1 MDSLSLVLLGVI
13 ALASLFQ
20 AVALLV
26 IAGEGRRMFRRLDA
40 FAERLGRD
48 VRPAVA
54 DLERASENFADVSG
68 LAAVQ
73 ARRLDALVEEAVERI
88 ERASDVLRRVILPSA
103 GRLVA
108 AAVVFRGIRKG
119 LLILRRRRARPP
131 TQEKRVGVEPARSPQ
146 APRAPRG
153 QPHARR
159 AAPRRA
165 ARGEGQGPRRQP
177 YPRPQGPARRACLP
191 GAPRRQRG
199 RPPPGVLAARGGCAP

>member
-1 MDSLSLVLLGVI
+1 MDSLSLVLLGVV
-13 ALASLFQ
+13 ALASLLQ
-20 AVALLV
+20 AVALV
-26 IAGEGRRMFRRLDA
+26 VVAREGLRTFRRLDA

-48 VRPAVA
+48 LRPAVA

-119 LLILRRRRARPP
+119 LLILRRRRA
-131 TQEKRVGVEPARSPQ
+131 
-146 APRAPRG
+146 
-153 QPHARR
+153 
-159 AAPRRA
+159 
-165 ARGEGQGPRRQP
+165 
-177 YPRPQGPARRACLP
+177 
-191 GAPRRQRG
+191 
-199 RPPPGVLAARGGCAP
+199 